1 MGAGQNAVL
10 SFGSVFLPF
19 WLFISRVGIKY
30 LQMGSCGRPNGAFP
44 SCWNG
49 AISWIC
55 VVVTEPCHVIIQ
67 GEKSCSGGQGLSIW
81 RKMWVS
87 HTLGLTAW
95 GHGWDSSAVVLVGR
109 MVSGEMSRESS
120 ALKDFPFL
128 LYYGSISLSAGAVH
142 CDSWGRIESS
152 YFAGV
157 CRLIFLR
164 ESYLCDC
171 GTQGQLREISLML
184 SSSSTERC
192 TYILL

>member
-30 LQMGSCGRPNGAFP
+30 LQMGSCGRPNVAFP
-44 SCWNG
+44 C
-49 AISWIC
+49 
-55 VVVTEPCHVIIQ
+55 
-67 GEKSCSGGQGLSIW
+67 CSGGQGLSIW

-87 HTLGLTAW
+87 HTLGLTAR
-95 GHGWDSSAVVLVGR
+95 GHRWDSSAIVLVGR
-109 MVSGEMSRESS
+109 MLSGEMSRESS

-164 ESYLCDC
+164 KSYLCDC